1 MVEQTATTATPKP
14 AEKKSFFISLRIKI
28 LVGFTLVFGLVF
40 ASAFYWFYTFATEQA
55 ANRIEQDMID
65 TLMGVAKNID
75 GDQLM
80 ELYKTGQPRADGYT
94 DDPRYWEHVR
104 FLAGA
109 SEMEPRASFYT
120 YVRGE
125 EEYQIIY
132 MGSSWAVRN
141 PPEGVKFLEPYTSK
155 GSSWKGLTATTLKLE
170 DENGNFGYKDK
181 YGYWI
186 SGRTPIY
193 NSAGESVGAV
203 GIDFKA
209 DYVLEV
215 QQAILDK
222 VFIAFLI
229 TYAVLFLLILLVSLT
244 LTRPMQV
251 LTRAAARIGEGD
263 YNQDLGSLTHGISYD
278 EINKLAQVF
287 SIMVDKVYQREV
299 TLRRQV
305 EELKIEIDEAKQQKQ
320 VSEIVDSDFFQ
331 SLQQKARIM
340 RNRSAHTTGE
350 PPAEPAPGA

>member
-1 MVEQTATTATPKP
+1 MVEQTAPAAVTGQ
-14 AEKKSFFISLRIKI
+14 AEKKRYFISLRIKI

-55 ANRIEQDMID
+55 ANRIEQDMVD
-65 TLMGVAKNID
+65 TLMGVASNID
-75 GDQLM
+75 GDELM
-80 ELYKTGQPRADGYT
+80 ELYTTGVTRADGYT
-94 DDPRYWEHVR
+94 DDPRYWEHVQ
-104 FLAGA
+104 FLASA
-109 SEMEPRASFYT
+109 CEMEPRANLYT
-120 YVRGE
+120 YVRGK
-125 EEYQIIY
+125 EEYQIVYI
-132 MGSSWAVRN
+132 GSSWAVRN
-141 PPEGVKFLEPYTSK
+141 PPEGVKFLEEYTSK
-155 GSSWKGLTATTLKLE
+155 GSSWKGLTQTTLKLQ
-170 DENGNFGYKDK
+170 DEKGNFGYTDK

-229 TYAVLFLLILLVSLT
+229 TYAILFLLILLVSMT

-251 LTRAAARIGEGD
+251 LTRAAERIGEGD
-263 YNQDLGSLTHGISYD
+263 YEQNLEGLTRGVSYD

-287 SIMVDKVYQREV
+287 SIMVDKVHQREV

-305 EELKIEIDEAKQQKQ
+305 EELKIEIDEAKQSKQ

-331 SLQQKARIM
+331 NLQQKARVM
-340 RNRSAHTTGE
+340 RNRSAHTSGE
-350 PPAEPAPGA
+350 PPAEPAVS